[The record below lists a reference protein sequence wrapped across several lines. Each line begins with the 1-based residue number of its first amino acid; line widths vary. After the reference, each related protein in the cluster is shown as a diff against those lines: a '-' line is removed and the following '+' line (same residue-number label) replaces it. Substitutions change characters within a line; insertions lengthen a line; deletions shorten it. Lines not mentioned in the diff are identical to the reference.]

1 MCEAFTLGQDIHART
16 AAEVYGVPLAEVTP
30 QMRSSAKAVN
40 FGIVYGI
47 SAFGLA
53 SNLHISP
60 KEAAEKVKEAVTA
73 GLYSGE
79 ILDEYVRILPNGKEI
94 IMVLFE
100 KYYMRSGNR
109 ATLTFL
115 ADNLEEHTR
124 VHLSAGGGGQGV
136 IFRFDWGAGAS
147 FSTSAR
153 DKT

>member
-1 MCEAFTLGQDIHART
+1 MEKMDFY
-16 AAEVYGVPLAEVTP
+16 VYL
-30 QMRSSAKAVN
+30 
-40 FGIVYGI
+40 
-47 SAFGLA
+47 
-53 SNLHISP
+53 SP

-79 ILDEYVRILPNGKEI
+79 ILDEYVRI
-94 IMVLFE
+94 LFE

-153 DKT
+153 DALAEYICK

>member
-1 MCEAFTLGQDIHART
+1 MEKMDFY
-16 AAEVYGVPLAEVTP
+16 VYL
-30 QMRSSAKAVN
+30 
-40 FGIVYGI
+40 
-47 SAFGLA
+47 
-53 SNLHISP
+53 SP

-124 VHLSAGGGGQGV
+124 VHLSAGGGALLEAIEGKILPG
-136 IFRFDWGAGAS
+136 IAAINE
-147 FSTSAR
+147 
-153 DKT
+153 

>member
-1 MCEAFTLGQDIHART
+1 MEKMDFY
-16 AAEVYGVPLAEVTP
+16 VYL
-30 QMRSSAKAVN
+30 
-40 FGIVYGI
+40 
-47 SAFGLA
+47 
-53 SNLHISP
+53 SP

-94 IMVLFE
+94 I
-100 KYYMRSGNR
+100 R

-153 DKT
+153 DALAEYICK

>member
-1 MCEAFTLGQDIHART
+1 MEKMDFY
-16 AAEVYGVPLAEVTP
+16 VYL
-30 QMRSSAKAVN
+30 
-40 FGIVYGI
+40 
-47 SAFGLA
+47 
-53 SNLHISP
+53 SP

-79 ILDEYVRILPNGKEI
+79 IL
-94 IMVLFE
+94 VLFE
-100 KYYMRSGNR
+100 RYYMRSGNR

-115 ADNLEEHTR
+115 ADNLEKHTR

-153 DKT
+153 DALAEYICK

>member
-1 MCEAFTLGQDIHART
+1 MEKMDFY
-16 AAEVYGVPLAEVTP
+16 VYL
-30 QMRSSAKAVN
+30 
-40 FGIVYGI
+40 
-47 SAFGLA
+47 
-53 SNLHISP
+53 SP

-79 ILDEYVRILPNGKEI
+79 ILDEYVRILPDGKEI

-100 KYYMRSGNR
+100 KYYMRAGNR

-124 VHLSAGGGGQGV
+124 VHLSAGGGSEGV

-147 FSTSAR
+147 FSASAR
-153 DKT
+153 DALAEYICK

>member
-1 MCEAFTLGQDIHART
+1 MEKMDFY
-16 AAEVYGVPLAEVTP
+16 VYL
-30 QMRSSAKAVN
+30 
-40 FGIVYGI
+40 
-47 SAFGLA
+47 
-53 SNLHISP
+53 SP

-79 ILDEYVRILPNGKEI
+79 ILDEYVRI
-94 IMVLFE
+94 
-100 KYYMRSGNR
+100 
-109 ATLTFL
+109 LTFL

-153 DKT
+153 DALAEYICK

>member
-1 MCEAFTLGQDIHART
+1 MYTFPR
-16 AAEVYGVPLAEVTP
+16 
-30 QMRSSAKAVN
+30 K
-40 FGIVYGI
+40 
-47 SAFGLA
+47 
-53 SNLHISP
+53 
-60 KEAAEKVKEAVTA
+60 KAAEKVKEAVTA

-124 VHLSAGGGGQGV
+124 C
-136 IFRFDWGAGAS
+136 IFLPAVAVKG
-147 FSTSAR
+147 
-153 DKT
+153 

>member
-1 MCEAFTLGQDIHART
+1 MEKMDFY
-16 AAEVYGVPLAEVTP
+16 VYL
-30 QMRSSAKAVN
+30 
-40 FGIVYGI
+40 
-47 SAFGLA
+47 
-53 SNLHISP
+53 SP

-100 KYYMRSGNR
+100 KYYMRSRLSARKVR

-153 DKT
+153 DALAEYICK

>member
-1 MCEAFTLGQDIHART
+1 MEKMDFY
-16 AAEVYGVPLAEVTP
+16 VYL
-30 QMRSSAKAVN
+30 
-40 FGIVYGI
+40 
-47 SAFGLA
+47 
-53 SNLHISP
+53 SP

-124 VHLSAGGGGQGV
+124 VHLSACKCRRERHSPHCLPRL
-136 IFRFDWGAGAS
+136 RFSQTPDAP
-147 FSTSAR
+147 R
-153 DKT
+153 KPP

>member
-1 MCEAFTLGQDIHART
+1 MEKMDFY
-16 AAEVYGVPLAEVTP
+16 VYL
-30 QMRSSAKAVN
+30 
-40 FGIVYGI
+40 
-47 SAFGLA
+47 
-53 SNLHISP
+53 SP

-124 VHLSAGGGGQGV
+124 VPLSAGGQVV

-153 DKT
+153 DALAEYICK

>member
-1 MCEAFTLGQDIHART
+1 MYIFPRKRRQ
-16 AAEVYGVPLAEVTP
+16 
-30 QMRSSAKAVN
+30 
-40 FGIVYGI
+40 
-47 SAFGLA
+47 
-53 SNLHISP
+53 
-60 KEAAEKVKEAVTA
+60 EKVKEAVTA

-153 DKT
+153 DALAEYICK

>member
-1 MCEAFTLGQDIHART
+1 MEIVADEPACVVVDGRVESESERGIT
-16 AAEVYGVPLAEVTP
+16 V
-30 QMRSSAKAVN
+30 AKAPISTKFVVLEKMD
-40 FGIVYGI
+40 FYVY
-47 SAFGLA
+47 L
-53 SNLHISP
+53 SP

-153 DKT
+153 DALAEYICK